1 MDSSERL
8 LRILDDLTEEHLRA
22 FSFYLRTV
30 PSLPNRVPH
39 GKLDGASRV
48 KVAELLIQYFPG
60 QELDVT
66 AQILRRIPRM
76 DLLEQCS
83 LAGQPRGEPSRK
95 DAAPPAA
102 PCEPPR
108 VAAPAKQGGLA
119 QGQPRQVSD
128 KELMTLAKNM
138 GKNWKQIGIEFLGVK
153 TTRLEQIEEENQNNA
168 AMRAFYV
175 LADWRN
181 RERERATAAQLYVIL
196 NQEGVPLDLDA
207 YAFLLENA

>member
-1 MDSSERL
+1 MDIGRDTPL
-8 LRILDDLTEEHLRA
+8 QLIFEHLNI
-22 FSFYLRTV
+22 T
-30 PSLPNRVPH
+30 
-39 GKLDGASRV
+39 
-48 KVAELLIQYFPG
+48 LLLSYF
-60 QELDVT
+60 T
-66 AQILRRIPRM
+66 
-76 DLLEQCS
+76 
-83 LAGQPRGEPSRK
+83 
-95 DAAPPAA
+95 
-102 PCEPPR
+102 
-108 VAAPAKQGGLA
+108 
-119 QGQPRQVSD
+119 GQPRQVSD

-153 TTRLEQIEEENQNNA
+153 TTRLEQIEEENQNNT